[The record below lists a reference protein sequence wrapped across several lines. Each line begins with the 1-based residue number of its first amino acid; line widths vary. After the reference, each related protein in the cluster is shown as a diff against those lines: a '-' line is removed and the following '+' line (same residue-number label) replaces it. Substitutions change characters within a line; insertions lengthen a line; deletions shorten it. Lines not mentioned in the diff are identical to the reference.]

1 MNGVAP
7 KLLRPSVVGLEL
19 TVLSRNSTVAAAWSG
34 SDATW
39 RRQGVAA
46 ARSDGGAK
54 SRWRGMAM
62 ARNGGGSG
70 WRWASTI
77 FKASSA
83 AKRLIRD
90 AAGAVQDVMAGAMGS
105 MQRKRGAA
113 EMTEEAAEQGRQV
126 RPRTGDG

>member
-1 MNGVAP
+1 MLCYVMLCYVGGGDAGRDEHRSGRKRAAETAAEAP
-7 KLLRPSVVGLEL
+7 
-19 TVLSRNSTVAAAWSG
+19 
-34 SDATW
+34 DAH
-39 RRQGVAA
+39 GA
-46 ARSDGGAK
+46 DGA
-54 SRWRGMAM
+54 GMATT
-62 ARNGGGSG
+62 AASEAGGGSG

-113 EMTEEAAEQGRQV
+113 EMTEAAAEQSRQV